1 MRAELWQ
8 VLEALKLNYNLGK
21 VKSIQFYVFQ
31 YDSLFTFVSQ
41 STRTNEHYQT
51 LVIFRLILN
60 YLFQNLFAYDNWA
73 VFEDLVQNF

>member
-8 VLEALKLNYNLGK
+8 VLEALKLNYNLAK

-41 STRTNEHYQT
+41 ST
-51 LVIFRLILN
+51 
-60 YLFQNLFAYDNWA
+60 
-73 VFEDLVQNF
+73 